1 MKYEPPQEPYAA
13 LAETKYESQNFHWK
27 QLKAK
32 AWNTVTWEYITWQ
45 PKQKYCIHF
54 LKNNNK
60 SEVQS
65 NKVKGK

>member
-32 AWNTVTWEYITWQ
+32 AWNNLG
-45 PKQKYCIHF
+45 IH
-54 LKNNNK
+54 NMTAEA
-60 SEVQS
+60 EVLYSFSKEQ
-65 NKVKGK
+65 